1 MKKRRE
7 ESLKEFEARKEALRK
22 MKDEQM
28 SNAILAGM
36 ADRVNRA
43 TDPEEIK
50 KLEERYNK
58 YKKALN

>member
-1 MKKRRE
+1 MKKKKN
-7 ESLKEFEARKEALRK
+7 ESVREFEARKEALRK

-28 SNAILAGM
+28 SNAILASM
-36 ADRVNRA
+36 ADKVNRA

-58 YKKALN
+58 FKKALN